1 MDTSDCPRHLSK
13 CDLYVY
19 GDYCLKV
26 HYGDYDWETA
36 RKLCLNEGADLVQP
50 RTSGIQEYIRVSLL
64 PQKQRSEEDGFWI
77 GATDLNSESHWRWVS
92 GDPRMPYSNWES
104 GQGPSQSGFL
114 FAAGDLEDC
123 ALMKI
128 QDGFRWHDYPCSNF
142 FYHYSFIC
150 QHKKIPRSTQAAHFN
165 HTHPTP
171 TTTKYVP
178 PTTTKYV
185 PPTTTKYVPPTTTK
199 YVPPI
204 TTKYVPPTT
213 TKFDPETF
221 TTTRFVPWTEKTTML
236 SEKTRSSTD
245 QMMTDTPLPS
255 TTMNTNT
262 PLPSTTPEE
271 PSKSPSAP
279 DGSGGD
285 PFSVGFA
292 SIHSLPADNCPSH
305 LSKSDLYTYGDFCL
319 KVHYGNYDWDDARHK
334 CRQEGGDLVQIRD
347 SGMQHFLQ
355 RVLSGQRSEED
366 GFWIG
371 ASDRDSESHWKWVSG
386 DPRMSYSNW
395 ESGQGPSQSGFFL
408 ASGTIEDCALM
419 RVDSGFRWHDYDC
432 SSIFY
437 HYSFICQYSKLHH
450 TTPGNHHTDRTTS
463 KPQGSTTVF
472 INLTSPDTTPFIPD
486 TTIYSTPPKTDAPI
500 DTTPPPT
507 DAPVPTTPPE
517 TDAPLPTTDMFTQAP
532 FPTTMLPKTTPQ
544 PTTTVLTTTTD
555 KGGVVIIG

>member
-1 MDTSDCPRHLSK
+1 MGHLYFSLILFFLTGGLCMDTSDCPRHLSK

-165 HTHPTP
+165 HTHPKTSKYVPPTTTKYVPPTTTKYVPPTTTKYVPP

-292 SIHSLPADNCPSH
+292 S
-305 LSKSDLYTYGDFCL
+305 T
-319 KVHYGNYDWDDARHK
+319 R
-334 CRQEGGDLVQIRD
+334 
-347 SGMQHFLQ
+347 
-355 RVLSGQRSEED
+355 
-366 GFWIG
+366 
-371 ASDRDSESHWKWVSG
+371 
-386 DPRMSYSNW
+386 
-395 ESGQGPSQSGFFL
+395 
-408 ASGTIEDCALM
+408 
-419 RVDSGFRWHDYDC
+419 
-432 SSIFY
+432 
-437 HYSFICQYSKLHH
+437 
-450 TTPGNHHTDRTTS
+450 
-463 KPQGSTTVF
+463 KPPPSTTEEK
-472 INLTSPDTTPFIPD
+472 SG
-486 TTIYSTPPKTDAPI
+486 
-500 DTTPPPT
+500 
-507 DAPVPTTPPE
+507 
-517 TDAPLPTTDMFTQAP
+517 
-532 FPTTMLPKTTPQ
+532 
-544 PTTTVLTTTTD
+544 VL
-555 KGGVVIIG
+555 IIG